1 MRCRDRSLKKDRVL
15 STRNLKLGNLD
26 SVVVHN
32 QRGRMSQATE
42 ERRNLRTPYPHPWL
56 GIQAALGS
64 RARTRRDW
72 SRRIRGVHGVRPIS
86 TRRRRVSWTSGRYR
100 VWRNRPVAIATHELA
115 LLILVLEENFLRP
128 CVESF
133 PAVAKEVGVKTHPA
147 VRWQGVGDDRNSSKR
162 CAALRR
168 QPIQRAV
175 SQRGNGTEKRGKL
188 GSECSLFPCRAIC
201 EALRKGRDGQAYSKG
216 VQLVIREF
224 DRQRSV

>member
-133 PAVAKEVGVKTHPA
+133 PAVAKEVGVKKKYK
-147 VRWQGVGDDRNSSKR
+147 WQNDEDKI
-162 CAALRR
+162 RR
-168 QPIQRAV
+168 QKITQYLA
-175 SQRGNGTEKRGKL
+175 GK
-188 GSECSLFPCRAIC
+188 GFNWDI
-201 EALRKGRDGQAYSKG
+201 
-216 VQLVIREF
+216 IN
-224 DRQRSV
+224 SVLTDL